1 MPQLGPAEIL
11 VILILA
17 LLVFGPNRLPEVARQ
32 VGRAVRQVRQV
43 QEQVRL
49 ELDEALE
56 LGDLDEPAVE
66 PAGRTGPAAV
76 ALRPPEPA
84 PAPRAPSRY
93 RTPPAPSP
101 PTGPPP
107 AGRAARAP
115 SRFRSPRR

>member
-32 VGRAVRQVRQV
+32 VGRAVRQVRRV
-43 QEQVRL
+43 QDQIRL
-49 ELDEALE
+49 ELDEALD
-56 LGDLDEPAVE
+56 LGDLEEPAIE
-66 PAGRTGPAAV
+66 PPDRTAPDAV
-76 ALRPPEPA
+76 PLRPPETA

-93 RTPPAPSP
+93 RTPSP
-101 PTGPPP
+101 PSSP
-107 AGRAARAP
+107 AGPHTPGRGARAP